1 MTDEIK
7 PNQMTK
13 NEFMAS
19 YGHCDVS
26 LERIE
31 ADSYK
36 VGTVRSVTKTYI
48 IMSGYLGMK
57 KEFQIF
63 VKFCTEYNV
72 GIIKKGIS
80 PSHVYKVH
88 QFDAEYMAVR
98 SVETGKI
105 VNECSIQ
112 FDISKDNQ

>member
-1 MTDEIK
+1 MTNQIK

-13 NEFMAS
+13 NEFMS
-19 YGHCDVS
+19 NYGHCEVS

-36 VGTVRSVTKTYI
+36 VGNVRTVTKTYI
-48 IMSGYLGMK
+48 IMSGYFGMK

-63 VKFCTEYNV
+63 VKFSTVYNIGFV
-72 GIIKKGIS
+72 KKGIR
-80 PSHVYKVH
+80 PSDVYKVH

-98 SVETGKI
+98 YMETGNI
-105 VNECSIQ
+105 VNEYSMQ

>member
-26 LERIE
+26 LERIQ

-48 IMSGYLGMK
+48 IMSGYFGMK
-57 KEFQIF
+57 KEFQIY
-63 VKFCTEYNV
+63 VKFCTAYNI

-112 FDISKDNQ
+112 FDISKYTQ

>member
-1 MTDEIK
+1 MTNEIK

-36 VGTVRSVTKTYI
+36 VGNVRTVTKTYI
-48 IMSGYLGMK
+48 IMSGYFGMK

-63 VKFCTEYNV
+63 VKFCTAYNI

-88 QFDAEYMAVR
+88 QFDAEYMAVK
-98 SVETGKI
+98 SEETGKI

-112 FDISKDNQ
+112 FDISKYTQ